1 MAHPI
6 EDPAEPPRSP
16 KRVKRPIVSNP
27 RIPMGSNGHEGNT
40 APTSSPTKAIAAT
53 APPIS
58 PLPII
63 ELLDWQSDRVPNF
76 KINEPIENVN
86 RVIAAVLHGLRPKTY
101 AELASER
108 NPLPNPQQPVEGPRT
123 DARVPKPKV
132 HDLYTF
138 KPVPVDDDEM
148 EDVGFQAA
156 GDGPEQPNNLNS
168 DLLGSADEQ
177 IHALVEKR
185 VAAIIEEQVDA
196 VAQWRVGGLIEKY
209 NDVLALKVNEII
221 ANLNGSSDKL
231 YQAMTE
237 QRDGLCQE
245 ITQERDELFQWTK
258 EQRDELLHAMTEL
271 KDEKNKGW
279 SEGFKRES
287 LAGELHD
294 RRKGLAKKDHESRQ
308 DGSRLNFDTRLEDA
322 TRHIREVALEE
333 RKLQQQ
339 DFDAKAQQMQK
350 DFDEMAKRAQ
360 IGADWHTTQQV
371 ERVIREIQVEALRT
385 QQAQNVEYDRRRKQQ
400 VRRKLDA
407 LDAEDALQRKHVIA
421 VEARRINSY
430 EAQRKA
436 LEEELAE

>member
-1 MAHPI
+1 
-6 EDPAEPPRSP
+6 
-16 KRVKRPIVSNP
+16 
-27 RIPMGSNGHEGNT
+27 
-40 APTSSPTKAIAAT
+40 
-53 APPIS
+53 
-58 PLPII
+58 
-63 ELLDWQSDRVPNF
+63 
-76 KINEPIENVN
+76 
-86 RVIAAVLHGLRPKTY
+86 
-101 AELASER
+101 
-108 NPLPNPQQPVEGPRT
+108 
-123 DARVPKPKV
+123 
-132 HDLYTF
+132 
-138 KPVPVDDDEM
+138 
-148 EDVGFQAA
+148 
-156 GDGPEQPNNLNS
+156 
-168 DLLGSADEQ
+168 
-177 IHALVEKR
+177 
-185 VAAIIEEQVDA
+185 VDA